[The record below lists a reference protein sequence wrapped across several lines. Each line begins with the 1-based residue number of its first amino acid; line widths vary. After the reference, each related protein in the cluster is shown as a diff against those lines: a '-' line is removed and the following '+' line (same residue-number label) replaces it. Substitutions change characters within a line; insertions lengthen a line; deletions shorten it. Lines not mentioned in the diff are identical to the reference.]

1 LLRRRQQQQEQD
13 HCNGLPPELPPTRL
27 VMSFALKINSCNSNN
42 NSNNNESIPKKE
54 EHYPR
59 VVPPRVLG
67 NRPNS
72 PLLITMVAPAV
83 MPAMAVVCATE
94 KN

>member
-1 LLRRRQQQQEQD
+1 MLCRRQQQQQKQQEQD

-27 VMSFALKINSCNSNN
+27 ETSFALKINSCNN

-72 PLLITMVAPAV
+72 PLLITMVAPA
-83 MPAMAVVCATE
+83 AMAVVCATE